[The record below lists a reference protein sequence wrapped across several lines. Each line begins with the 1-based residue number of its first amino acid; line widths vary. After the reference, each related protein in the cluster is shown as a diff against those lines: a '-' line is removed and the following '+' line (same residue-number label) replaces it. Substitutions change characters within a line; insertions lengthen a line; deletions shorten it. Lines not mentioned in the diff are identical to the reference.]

1 MQAEADYLRNLAEP
15 HLSPSNIESPGSA
28 AEQQFHRNSYTTW
41 APPKFGEVEP
51 ELTPLSAPGPRG
63 NRAIARATLEC

>member
-41 APPKFGEVEP
+41 APPKFGDRQAFFP
-51 ELTPLSAPGPRG
+51 DPFL
-63 NRAIARATLEC
+63 AIPSLP